1 MKRPDAWRKV
11 RTICERLDQIDL
23 ATFPIV
29 PFKLYLFGSV
39 LTDKPDPH
47 DVDLVLIYEERPD
60 YDPAEIA
67 MRLAYHEPLP
77 FDQAST
83 LLRRRMQLIRLFAAR
98 RTLEYWEYLL
108 MFPHGEGLRLIWKP
122 GLNWS
127 RLLDDMEAR
136 PTVWAG
142 ARPADARDRFDE
154 WRSTLPDAEKQIR
167 TAETLAALEA
177 QEEALDTD

>member
-98 RTLEYWEYLL
+98 RTLEYWEYL
-108 MFPHGEGLRLIWKP
+108 MCNSF
-122 GLNWS
+122 
-127 RLLDDMEAR
+127 
-136 PTVWAG
+136 
-142 ARPADARDRFDE
+142 
-154 WRSTLPDAEKQIR
+154 
-167 TAETLAALEA
+167 
-177 QEEALDTD
+177 